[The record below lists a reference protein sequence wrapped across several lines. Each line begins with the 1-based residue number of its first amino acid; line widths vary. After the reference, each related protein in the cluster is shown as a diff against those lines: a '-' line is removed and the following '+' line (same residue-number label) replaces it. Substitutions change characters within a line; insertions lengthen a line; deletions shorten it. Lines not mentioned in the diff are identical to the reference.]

1 MLIKL
6 SSLSGTEVAPD
17 CCQLQL
23 QGGLVASLVSLSSS
37 LCTGICTHCQERKSV
52 HSRHMSIVVRIVVRV
67 ASPANPGHGK
77 EKSLS
82 KPHLKA
88 KTELLRFF
96 LFQNLADSS
105 TAESR
110 SCQICDLTVVTTV
123 TCQRVNY
130 SSHRGGVHGK
140 LEARREKERRS

>member
-1 MLIKL
+1 
-6 SSLSGTEVAPD
+6 
-17 CCQLQL
+17 
-23 QGGLVASLVSLSSS
+23 
-37 LCTGICTHCQERKSV
+37 
-52 HSRHMSIVVRIVVRV
+52 VRV
-67 ASPANPGHGK
+67 ASGHGK

-88 KTELLRFF
+88 KAELLRFF

-123 TCQRVNY
+123 TCQRV
-130 SSHRGGVHGK
+130 SAKVRTLCEPSCPWPRVQSFKRRHRQDGTPEMSDESAPVHPRTIS
-140 LEARREKERRS
+140 LVP